1 MRHRPQTIVVFRVSS
16 CACTLV
22 QMFTGRDASVRAV
35 TVVETEQ
42 ATYVAAALSTG
53 YLSIYPIDVQ

>member
-1 MRHRPQTIVVFRVSS
+1 
-16 CACTLV
+16 
-22 QMFTGRDASVRAV
+22 MFTGRDASVRAV